1 MAGRRS
7 SGGSRRGDLRP
18 PPLRFADTSFWFALQ
33 ERRDPR
39 HEDAA
44 ALARTQRG
52 TVIVSNHVLGETWT
66 LLRRRSSHAAAVGFL
81 DRLEQLPN
89 VAVVHVDEEMEAE
102 AFKWLRTR
110 DEREYSFVDA
120 TSFTVM
126 RRRKIGE
133 ALAFDGDF
141 AAAGFIELRPS

>member
-1 MAGRRS
+1 M
-7 SGGSRRGDLRP
+7 
-18 PPLRFADTSFWFALQ
+18 
-33 ERRDPR
+33 
-39 HEDAA
+39 
-44 ALARTQRG
+44 
-52 TVIVSNHVLGETWT
+52 
-66 LLRRRSSHAAAVGFL
+66 
-81 DRLEQLPN
+81 
-89 VAVVHVDEEMEAE
+89 AVVHVDEEMEAE